1 MNLMNAGVSLTIQEL
16 HVCGDNRILDIINMI
31 KDKLN
36 CDQEIDRYT
45 PLLIKEYCQ
54 TLNIIKILN

>member
-1 MNLMNAGVSLTIQEL
+1 MNLINVGVSLTIRGEL

-45 PLLIKEYCQ
+45 PLLIMEHC
-54 TLNIIKILN
+54 